1 MDINSA
7 YEQEVRHHCPQARIV
22 YDLFHVAASH
32 SMRSER
38 AGRAPESAGRM
49 KLERAHG
56 NAG

>member
-7 YEQEVRHHCPQARIV
+7 YEQEVRHCPQARIV

>member
-7 YEQEVRHHCPQARIV
+7 YEQEVRHCPQARIV

-38 AGRAPESAGRM
+38 AVARRNQPAG
-49 KLERAHG
+49 
-56 NAG
+56 